1 MFFLNK
7 CPKFPICQTRQNY
20 RLNNLSL
27 FKTRN
32 IKERK
37 SKKQKT
43 KEPRKTTKLAKHRT
57 SEDPEK
63 SEFLENLE
71 NSKTIT
77 KVQLRINSKQFRKL
91 EIHKARQIHNI
102 LKNQSSKKNG
112 NLAKPEKSTH
122 QTKYN
127 IHKAR
132 QSGKS

>member
-1 MFFLNK
+1 MFFFNK
-7 CPKFPICQTRQNY
+7 CPKFPICQTCQNY

-43 KEPRKTTKLAKHRT
+43 KEPRKTPTLAKHRT
-57 SEDPEK
+57 SEDPEN

-102 LKNQSSKKNG
+102 LKN
-112 NLAKPEKSTH
+112 
-122 QTKYN
+122 
-127 IHKAR
+127 
-132 QSGKS
+132 